1 MSGLDLRLRVG
12 ACVALIAITL
22 APGVEGRD
30 HRVEKV
36 DLLVPVTIHKRANRL
51 DADALRKA
59 VRDLLLR
66 EHMALADGRHLLD
79 QRRSRGEHA
88 IRRKEKNE
96 SNHPGFQ
103 PGWGLSR

>member
-1 MSGLDLRLRVG
+1 MGLDLRLRVV
-12 ACVALIAITL
+12 ARIALITIAL
-22 APGVEGRD
+22 ATGVEGRD

-36 DLLVPVTIHKRANRL
+36 DLLAPVAIHERANRL

-79 QRRSRGEHA
+79 QRRCRRQHA
-88 IRRKEKNE
+88 IRRKEKDE
-96 SNHPGFQ
+96 SNQ
-103 PGWGLSR
+103 PGSHTG